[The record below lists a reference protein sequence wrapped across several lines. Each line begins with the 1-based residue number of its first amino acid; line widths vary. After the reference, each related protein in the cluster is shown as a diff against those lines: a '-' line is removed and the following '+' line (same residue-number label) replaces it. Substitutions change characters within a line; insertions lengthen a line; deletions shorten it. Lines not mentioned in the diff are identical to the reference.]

1 MGDEKKKRRILREQ
15 ISKGIRFPIMD
26 EKDFAGVVLDNKILT
41 REDIVSVL
49 KLRNSVPS
57 PPKDFEKLKDQ
68 VLTVTFND
76 AVDLTRY
83 QIAD

>member
-1 MGDEKKKRRILREQ
+1 MI
-15 ISKGIRFPIMD
+15 KGIRFPILD
-26 EKDFAGVVLDNKILT
+26 EKDFSSVALDSKILT

-57 PPKDFEKLKDQ
+57 PPNEFEKLKDQ

-76 AVDLTRY
+76 AVDLTCY